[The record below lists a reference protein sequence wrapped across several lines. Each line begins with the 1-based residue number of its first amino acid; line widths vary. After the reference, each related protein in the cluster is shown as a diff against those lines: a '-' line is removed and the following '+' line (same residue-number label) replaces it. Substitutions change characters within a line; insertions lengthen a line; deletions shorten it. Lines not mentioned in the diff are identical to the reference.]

1 MGSDG
6 ITVFQ
11 RACLEHNLLSLS
23 GVYDSVKLSELEHI
37 VGGSSNQVLKVLFLF
52 NLIQLFFSI
61 ILHSF
66 FFLAN
71 INND

>member
-23 GVYDSVKLSELEHI
+23 GVYESVKLSELEHI
-37 VGGSSNQVLKVLFLF
+37 VGGTSQQVFKV
-52 NLIQLFFSI
+52 I
-61 ILHSF
+61 I
-66 FFLAN
+66 
-71 INND
+71 IK